1 MAKKYYAVKAGRKTG
16 LFTSWD
22 EAKLQVEGYSKPVFK
37 SFNSKLE
44 AEKYLGIEDNEDSL
58 LSEIKRFTD
67 LEIEKSNRINLELN
81 NYDITLY
88 VDGSYNKNNCKY
100 GSGFVAVD
108 IYKDEILFKQYSG
121 CEDIPKMRNVTGEI
135 VAALNA
141 LSWATTNGYKNIL
154 LCYDY
159 EGIELWCTGKW
170 KANKDLSQ
178 LLHNTYKFY
187 TDMGIKISFDHI
199 KAHTGNK
206 YNELADEL
214 AKAGA
219 NL

>member
-22 EAKLQVEGYSKPVFK
+22 EAKLQVEGYSKPIFK

-44 AEKYLGIEDNEDSL
+44 AEKYLGIEDSEDSL
-58 LSEIKRFTD
+58 LSEIKRFAD
-67 LEIEKSNRINLELN
+67 LEVEKSNRINLELH
-81 NYDITLY
+81 NYDVVLY
-88 VDGSYNKNNCKY
+88 VDGSYNKNQCKY
-100 GSGFVAVD
+100 GSGFVATN
-108 IYKDEILFKQYSG
+108 IDEEELFKHYCG
-121 CEDIPKMRNVTGEI
+121 DKDLPEMRNVTGEI

-141 LSWATTNGYKNIL
+141 LSWATMNGYRNIL

-159 EGIELWCTGKW
+159 EGIEMWCTGKW

-187 TDMGIKISFDHI
+187 TDMGVKITFDHI
-199 KAHTGNK
+199 KSHTGNK

-219 NL
+219 SL